1 MIKSKKDSRKRVR
14 YSIRRK
20 ISGTLDRPRLAIFR
34 SNKEIYAQLI
44 DDIGGNTLTSAS
56 SKEIKGTKTEQ
67 ASQVGK
73 LIADNAKKA
82 GVDEVVFDRGGFLY
96 HGRVKA
102 LADSAREAGLK
113 F

>member
-1 MIKSKKDSRKRVR
+1 MIKSKKDSRQKVR
-14 YSIRRK
+14 FAIRK
-20 ISGTLDRPRLAIFR
+20 KVSGTSERPRLAVFR
-34 SNKEIYAQLI
+34 SNKEIYAQII
-44 DDIGGNTLTSAS
+44 DDVTGTTLTSAS
-56 SKEIKGTKTEQ
+56 SSEAKGNKTEQ
-67 ASQVGK
+67 AAVAGK

-82 GVDEVVFDRGGFLY
+82 GVESVVFDRGGFLY